1 MAYTSVIP
9 VHRLK
14 ASVEYVLDEKKTS
27 RGQNAKSLEE
37 AVDYALNRAK
47 TEQDLFESAIA
58 CTCKTAFED
67 MCQVKEMWH
76 KTGGVQGFHLVQ
88 SFAAGE
94 VTPELAHHIGLEFA
108 EQLLQ
113 GKYQAVVS
121 THLNTGH
128 IHNHVVWNSVA
139 IQDGK
144 KYHSTAKSYYTE
156 VRAISD
162 ALCQQYGLSVIK
174 ANRSDPVGRPYPQW
188 LAERDDRPTW
198 KAAIQQDI
206 DQVVS
211 EVLTWNQFVRALEEK
226 GYTLRMNRKYIT
238 LQPPGKARP
247 VRFKTLGKNYTPEA
261 IRRRILYPQSQRPA
275 GEKILPPGLYAVI
288 MEQPEKHYPGLRGL
302 YVTYLFQVG
311 VLPRKPRYPSYAVR
325 EDIRKLDERIEQ
337 MEFIFAH
344 EIEDRGQLG
353 TICSPNTIASS
364 GHRNFGTAMGKH
376 SIWRIALT
384 GSCWK
389 QCGNCSRPFNGNP
402 EIRYWSRKFGRKTK
416 AERNRKTHW
425 KKNCGNANTPWSGT
439 KAKCF
444 GALMGKAASRR
455 RCWPG

>member
-14 ASVEYVLDEKKTS
+14 ASVEYVLDQKKTS

-94 VTPELAHHIGLEFA
+94 VTPELAHHIGLEIA

-144 KYHSTAKSYYTE
+144 KYHSNARSYYTE
-156 VRAISD
+156 VRAKSD
-162 ALCQQYGLSVIK
+162 ALCRQYGLSVIETPESEQGK
-174 ANRSDPVGRPYPQW
+174 RQYAKWQ
-188 LAERDDRPTW
+188 AEQEDRPTW

-206 DQVVS
+206 DSVIAQ
-211 EVLTWNQFVRALEEK
+211 VLTWNQFVRALEEK

-353 TICSPNTIASS
+353 TIRQTAEAEIEKLTKERKRLYRREPDSPRIEEL
-364 GHRNFGTAMGKH
+364 TARLK
-376 SIWRIALT
+376 
-384 GSCWK
+384 K
-389 QCGNCSRPFNGNP
+389 Q
-402 EIRYWSRKFGRKTK
+402 RKTVRICK
-416 AERNRKTHW
+416 RIEEHSLAIEQRLEAGRQEQEERESQQREAEQKEATRKD
-425 KKNCGNANTPWSGT
+425 KQEEKT
-439 KAKCF
+439 K
-444 GALMGKAASRR
+444 
-455 RCWPG
+455 

>member
-14 ASVEYVLDEKKTS
+14 ASVEYVLDQKKTS

-174 ANRSDPVGRPYPQW
+174 ANRADPVGRPYPQW

-302 YVTYLFQVG
+302 YATYLFQVG

-353 TICSPNTIASS
+353 TIRQTAEAEIEKLTKERKRLYRREPDSPRIEEL
-364 GHRNFGTAMGKH
+364 TARLK
-376 SIWRIALT
+376 
-384 GSCWK
+384 K
-389 QCGNCSRPFNGNP
+389 Q
-402 EIRYWSRKFGRKTK
+402 RKTVRICK
-416 AERNRKTHW
+416 RIEEHSLAIEQRLEAGRQEQAERESQQREAEQKEATRKD
-425 KKNCGNANTPWSGT
+425 KQEEKT
-439 KAKCF
+439 K
-444 GALMGKAASRR
+444 
-455 RCWPG
+455 

>member
-58 CTCKTAFED
+58 CTCKTAFDD

-353 TICSPNTIASS
+353 TIRQTAEAEIEKLTKERKRLYRREPDSPRIEEL
-364 GHRNFGTAMGKH
+364 TARLKE
-376 SIWRIALT
+376 
-384 GSCWK
+384 
-389 QCGNCSRPFNGNP
+389 Q
-402 EIRYWSRKFGRKTK
+402 RKTIRICK
-416 AERNRKTHW
+416 RIEEHSLAIEQRLEAGRQEQAERESQQREAEQKEATRKE
-425 KKNCGNANTPWSGT
+425 KQEEKT
-439 KAKCF
+439 K
-444 GALMGKAASRR
+444 
-455 RCWPG
+455 

>member
-14 ASVEYVLDEKKTS
+14 ASVEYVLDEKKAS

-58 CTCKTAFED
+58 CTCETAFED
-67 MCQVKEMWH
+67 MCRIKEMWH

-94 VTPELAHHIGLEFA
+94 VTPELAHRIGLEFA
-108 EQLLQ
+108 GQLLQ
-113 GKYQAVVS
+113 GRYQAVVS
-121 THLNTGH
+121 THLNTGQ
-128 IHNHVVWNSVA
+128 IHNHVIWNSVA

-144 KYHSTAKSYYTE
+144 KYHSNARSYYTE

-162 ALCQQYGLSVIK
+162 ALCKQYGLSVIK
-174 ANRSDPVGRPYPQW
+174 ANQSDPVGRPYPQW
-188 LAERDDRPTW
+188 LAERDNRPTW

-211 EVLTWNQFVRALEEK
+211 EVLTWNQFVRALEKK
-226 GYTLRMNRKYIT
+226 GYTLRMNRKYMT

-344 EIEDRGQLG
+344 EIEDRGQLNVIRQAAEAEIESL
-353 TICSPNTIASS
+353 TKERKRLYRRDPDSPRIDEL
-364 GHRNFGTAMGKH
+364 TARLKE
-376 SIWRIALT
+376 
-384 GSCWK
+384 
-389 QCGNCSRPFNGNP
+389 Q
-402 EIRYWSRKFGRKTK
+402 RKTVRICK
-416 AERNRKTHW
+416 RIEEHSLAIEQRLEAGRQEQAEREIQQREAEQKEATRKE
-425 KKNCGNANTPWSGT
+425 KQEEKT
-439 KAKCF
+439 K
-444 GALMGKAASRR
+444 
-455 RCWPG
+455 

>member
-94 VTPELAHHIGLEFA
+94 VTPELAHQIGLEFA
-108 EQLLQ
+108 GQLLC
-113 GKYQAVVS
+113 GRYQAVVS
-121 THLNTGH
+121 THLNTEH
-128 IHNHVVWNSVA
+128 IHNHIVWNSVA

-144 KYHSTAKSYYTE
+144 KYRSNAKSYYTE
-156 VRAISD
+156 IRAISD
-162 ALCQQYGLSVIK
+162 ALCRKYGLSIIQT
-174 ANRSDPVGRPYPQW
+174 PQSEQGKRQYAKW
-188 LAERDDRPTW
+188 RAEQKDRPTW

-206 DQVVS
+206 DSVIAQ
-211 EVLTWNQFVRALEEK
+211 VLTWNQFVRGLEEK

-275 GEKILPPGLYAVI
+275 GEKILPPGLYALI
-288 MEQPEKHYPGLRGL
+288 LEQPGKHYSGLRGL
-302 YVTYLFQVG
+302 YVSYLFQVG
-311 VLPRKPRYPSYAVR
+311 VLPRKPRHISYAVR
-325 EDIRKLDERIEQ
+325 EDIRKLDQRIEQ
-337 MEFIFAH
+337 MEFIFEH
-344 EIEDRGQLG
+344 EIEDRGQLNAMCQ
-353 TICSPNTIASS
+353 TAEAEIEKLTKERKRLYRREPDSP
-364 GHRNFGTAMGKH
+364 
-376 SIWRIALT
+376 RIAELT
-384 GSCWK
+384 ARLK
-389 QCGNCSRPFNGNP
+389 EQ
-402 EIRYWSRKFGRKTK
+402 RKTVRICK
-416 AERNRKTHW
+416 RIEEHSLAIEQR
-425 KKNCGNANTPWSGT
+425 
-439 KAKCF
+439 
-444 GALMGKAASRR
+444 LEASRQEQAQQESR
-455 RCWPG
+455 QREAEQKEATRKEKQEEKTK

>member
-67 MCQVKEMWH
+67 MCRIKEMWH

-94 VTPELAHHIGLEFA
+94 VTPELAHQIGLELA
-108 EQLLQ
+108 EQILR

-128 IHNHVVWNSVA
+128 IHNHIVWNSVA

-144 KYHSTAKSYYTE
+144 KYHSNSKSYYTE
-156 VRAISD
+156 VRAMSD
-162 ALCQQYGLSVIK
+162 ALCKQHGLSVIRE
-174 ANRSDPVGRPYPQW
+174 NRSEQVGRPYPQW
-188 LAERDDRPTW
+188 LAEQENRSTW
-198 KAAIQQDI
+198 KTAIQQDI
-206 DQVVS
+206 DSVIA

-261 IRRRILYPQSQRPA
+261 IRRRILYPQSHKPA
-275 GEKILPPGLYAVI
+275 GRKSLPPGLYAVI
-288 MEQPEKHYPGLRGL
+288 IEQPRKHYSGLRGL
-302 YVTYLFQVG
+302 YVSYLFQVG
-311 VLPRKPRYPSYAVR
+311 VLPSKPRYPSYAVR

-337 MEFIFAH
+337 MEFIFEH
-344 EIEDRGQLG
+344 EIEDRGQLKNMLQ
-353 TICSPNTIASS
+353 TAEAEIEKLTKERKRLYRREPDSP
-364 GHRNFGTAMGKH
+364 
-376 SIWRIALT
+376 RIDELT
-384 GSCWK
+384 FQLKK
-389 QCGNCSRPFNGNP
+389 Q
-402 EIRYWSRKFGRKTK
+402 RKTVRICK
-416 AERNRKTHW
+416 RIEEHSLAIEQR
-425 KKNCGNANTPWSGT
+425 
-439 KAKCF
+439 
-444 GALMGKAASRR
+444 LEASRQEQAQR
-455 RCWPG
+455 ENRQQEAKQREAEINEKQKEKTI

>member
-353 TICSPNTIASS
+353 TIRQTAEAEIEKLTKERKRLYRREPDSPRIEEL
-364 GHRNFGTAMGKH
+364 TARLKE
-376 SIWRIALT
+376 
-384 GSCWK
+384 
-389 QCGNCSRPFNGNP
+389 Q
-402 EIRYWSRKFGRKTK
+402 RKTIRICK
-416 AERNRKTHW
+416 RIEEHSLAIEQRLEAGRQEQAERESQQREAEQKEAARKE
-425 KKNCGNANTPWSGT
+425 KQEEKT
-439 KAKCF
+439 K
-444 GALMGKAASRR
+444 
-455 RCWPG
+455 

>member
-76 KTGGVQGFHLVQ
+76 KTGGVEGFHLVQ

-325 EDIRKLDERIEQ
+325 EDIRKLDQRIAQ
-337 MEFIFAH
+337 VEFILKN
-344 EIEDRGQLG
+344 EIQDRGQLNEMRCAAEG
-353 TICSPNTIASS
+353 EIERLLKERRGLYRRDPDSPRIQEI
-364 GHRNFGTAMGKH
+364 TARLK
-376 SIWRIALT
+376 
-384 GSCWK
+384 
-389 QCGNCSRPFNGNP
+389 
-402 EIRYWSRKFGRKTK
+402 EIRRTAKLCRDIEEHSLAIEQRLEEARKEREQREAMEQETRSEQEHKENTK
-416 AERNRKTHW
+416 EISK
-425 KKNCGNANTPWSGT
+425 
-439 KAKCF
+439 
-444 GALMGKAASRR
+444 
-455 RCWPG
+455 

>member
-14 ASVEYVLDEKKTS
+14 ASVKYVLDEKKAS

-94 VTPELAHHIGLEFA
+94 VTPELAHQIGLEFA
-108 EQLLQ
+108 GQLLRE
-113 GKYQAVVS
+113 KYQAVIS

-128 IHNHVVWNSVA
+128 IHNHIVWNSVA

-144 KYHSTAKSYYTE
+144 KYHSNSKSYFTE

-162 ALCQQYGLSVIK
+162 ALCRKYGLSVIQTPESEQGK
-174 ANRSDPVGRPYPQW
+174 RQYAKWQ
-188 LAERDDRPTW
+188 AEQENRPTW

-206 DQVVS
+206 DSVIA

-226 GYTLRMNRKYIT
+226 GYILRMNRKYIT

-261 IRRRILYPQSQRPA
+261 IRRRILYPQSHTPA
-275 GEKILPPGLYAVI
+275 GKKELPPGLYAVI
-288 MEQPEKHYPGLRGL
+288 MEQPGKHYSGLRGL

-337 MEFIFAH
+337 MEFVFEH
-344 EIEDRGQLG
+344 EIEDRNQLISIRQAAEAEIEKL
-353 TICSPNTIASS
+353 TKERKRLYRREPDSPRIDEL
-364 GHRNFGTAMGKH
+364 TAQLKE
-376 SIWRIALT
+376 
-384 GSCWK
+384 
-389 QCGNCSRPFNGNP
+389 Q
-402 EIRYWSRKFGRKTK
+402 RKTVRICK
-416 AERNRKTHW
+416 RVEEHSLAIEQR
-425 KKNCGNANTPWSGT
+425 
-439 KAKCF
+439 
-444 GALMGKAASRR
+444 LEASRQEQAQR
-455 RCWPG
+455 ESRQREVKQREAEIKEKQKEKTI

>member
-14 ASVEYVLDEKKTS
+14 GSVEYVLDEKKTS
-27 RGQNAKSLEE
+27 RGLNAKSLEE

-67 MCQVKEMWH
+67 MCRIKEMWH

-94 VTPELAHHIGLEFA
+94 VTPELAHQIGLELA
-108 EQLLQ
+108 EQILR

-128 IHNHVVWNSVA
+128 IHNHIVWNSVA

-144 KYHSTAKSYYTE
+144 KYHSNSKSYYTE
-156 VRAISD
+156 VRAMSD
-162 ALCQQYGLSVIK
+162 ALCKQHGLSVIRE
-174 ANRSDPVGRPYPQW
+174 NRSEQVGRPYPQW
-188 LAERDDRPTW
+188 LAEQENRSTW
-198 KAAIQQDI
+198 KTAIQQDI
-206 DQVVS
+206 DSVIA

-261 IRRRILYPQSQRPA
+261 IRRRILYPQSHKPA
-275 GEKILPPGLYAVI
+275 GRKSLPPGLYAVI
-288 MEQPEKHYPGLRGL
+288 IEQPRKHYSGLRGL
-302 YVTYLFQVG
+302 YVSYLFQVG
-311 VLPRKPRYPSYAVR
+311 VLPSKPRYPSYAVR

-337 MEFIFAH
+337 MEFIFEH
-344 EIEDRGQLG
+344 EIEDRGQLKNMLQ
-353 TICSPNTIASS
+353 TAEAEIEKLTKERKRLYRREPDSP
-364 GHRNFGTAMGKH
+364 
-376 SIWRIALT
+376 RIDELT
-384 GSCWK
+384 FQLKK
-389 QCGNCSRPFNGNP
+389 Q
-402 EIRYWSRKFGRKTK
+402 RKTVRICK
-416 AERNRKTHW
+416 RIEEHSLAIEQR
-425 KKNCGNANTPWSGT
+425 
-439 KAKCF
+439 
-444 GALMGKAASRR
+444 LEASRQEQAQR
-455 RCWPG
+455 ENRQQEAKQREAEINEKQKEKTI

>member
-1 MAYTSVIP
+1 MAYTSIIP

-58 CTCKTAFED
+58 CTCETAFED
-67 MCQVKEMWH
+67 MCKVKEMWH

-94 VTPELAHHIGLEFA
+94 VTPELAHQIGLEFTR
-108 EQLLQ
+108 QLLQ

-121 THLNTGH
+121 THLNTDC
-128 IHNHVVWNSVA
+128 IHNHIVWNSVA

-144 KYHSTAKSYYTE
+144 KYHSNSKSYYTE
-156 VRAISD
+156 VRAKSD
-162 ALCQQYGLSVIK
+162 ALCKQHGLSVIE

-188 LAERDDRPTW
+188 LAERENRPTW

-206 DQVVS
+206 DSVIAQ
-211 EVLTWNQFVRALEEK
+211 VLTWNQFVRGLEEK

-288 MEQPEKHYPGLRGL
+288 LEQPGKHYSGLRGL
-302 YVTYLFQVG
+302 YVSYLFQVG

-325 EDIRKLDERIEQ
+325 EDIRKLDQRIEQ
-337 MEFIFAH
+337 MEFIFEH
-344 EIEDRGQLG
+344 EIEDRGQLT
-353 TICSPNTIASS
+353 TIRQTAEAEIDKLTKERKRLYRREPDSPRIEEL
-364 GHRNFGTAMGKH
+364 TAQLKE
-376 SIWRIALT
+376 
-384 GSCWK
+384 
-389 QCGNCSRPFNGNP
+389 Q
-402 EIRYWSRKFGRKTK
+402 RKTVRICK
-416 AERNRKTHW
+416 RIEEHSLAIEQRLEASRQEQAEREQRQREAEQKEATRKE
-425 KKNCGNANTPWSGT
+425 KQEEKT
-439 KAKCF
+439 K
-444 GALMGKAASRR
+444 
-455 RCWPG
+455 

>member
-353 TICSPNTIASS
+353 TIRQTAEAEIEKLTKERKRLYRREPDSPRIEEL
-364 GHRNFGTAMGKH
+364 TARLK
-376 SIWRIALT
+376 
-384 GSCWK
+384 K
-389 QCGNCSRPFNGNP
+389 Q
-402 EIRYWSRKFGRKTK
+402 RKTVRICK
-416 AERNRKTHW
+416 RIEEHSLAIEQRLEAGRQEQAERESQQREAEQKEATRKE
-425 KKNCGNANTPWSGT
+425 KQEEKT
-439 KAKCF
+439 K
-444 GALMGKAASRR
+444 
-455 RCWPG
+455 

>member
-67 MCQVKEMWH
+67 MCRVKEMWH
-76 KTGGVQGFHLVQ
+76 KTGGVQGFHMVQ

-94 VTPELAHHIGLEFA
+94 VNPELAHQIGMEFA
-108 EQLLQ
+108 GQLLQ

-128 IHNHVVWNSVA
+128 IHNHIVWNSVA

-144 KYHSTAKSYYTE
+144 KYHSNSKSYYTE

-162 ALCQQYGLSVIK
+162 ALCKQHGLSVIE

-188 LAERDDRPTW
+188 LAEQENRPTW

-206 DQVVS
+206 DS
-211 EVLTWNQFVRALEEK
+211 AIDEALTWNQFVRALEEK

-261 IRRRILYPQSQRPA
+261 IRRRILYPSSRTPA
-275 GEKILPPGLYAVI
+275 GKKKLPPGLYAVI
-288 MEQPEKHYPGLRGL
+288 VEHPRRRYSGLRGL
-302 YVTYLFQVG
+302 YVSYLFQVG
-311 VLPRKPRYPSYAVR
+311 VLPRKPRYISYAVR
-325 EDIRKLDERIEQ
+325 EDIRKLDQRIEQ

-344 EIEDRGQLG
+344 EIEDRGQLNAIRQAAEAEIKDLVKERKRLYRREPDSPRIDELTARLKEKRKVVHLCNRIEEHSLAIEQRLEAG
-353 TICSPNTIASS
+353 RQERAQQEKRQRELNQMKTEIKEQQKEKTI
-364 GHRNFGTAMGKH
+364 
-376 SIWRIALT
+376 
-384 GSCWK
+384 
-389 QCGNCSRPFNGNP
+389 
-402 EIRYWSRKFGRKTK
+402 
-416 AERNRKTHW
+416 
-425 KKNCGNANTPWSGT
+425 
-439 KAKCF
+439 
-444 GALMGKAASRR
+444 
-455 RCWPG
+455 

>member
-1 MAYTSVIP
+1 
-9 VHRLK
+9 
-14 ASVEYVLDEKKTS
+14 
-27 RGQNAKSLEE
+27 
-37 AVDYALNRAK
+37 
-47 TEQDLFESAIA
+47 
-58 CTCKTAFED
+58 

-353 TICSPNTIASS
+353 TIRQTAEAEIEKLTKERKRLYRREPDSPRIEEL
-364 GHRNFGTAMGKH
+364 TARLKE
-376 SIWRIALT
+376 
-384 GSCWK
+384 
-389 QCGNCSRPFNGNP
+389 Q
-402 EIRYWSRKFGRKTK
+402 RKTIRICK
-416 AERNRKTHW
+416 RIEEHSLAIEQRLEAGRQEQAERESQQREAEQKEATRKE
-425 KKNCGNANTPWSGT
+425 KQEEKT
-439 KAKCF
+439 K
-444 GALMGKAASRR
+444 
-455 RCWPG
+455 

>member
-188 LAERDDRPTW
+188 QAERDDRPTW

-353 TICSPNTIASS
+353 TIRQTAEAEIEKLTKERKRLYRREPDSPRIEEL
-364 GHRNFGTAMGKH
+364 TARLKE
-376 SIWRIALT
+376 
-384 GSCWK
+384 
-389 QCGNCSRPFNGNP
+389 Q
-402 EIRYWSRKFGRKTK
+402 RKTIRICK
-416 AERNRKTHW
+416 RIEEHSLAIEQRLEAGRQEQAERESRQREVKQREAEIKEKQKEKTI
-425 KKNCGNANTPWSGT
+425 
-439 KAKCF
+439 
-444 GALMGKAASRR
+444 
-455 RCWPG
+455 

>member
-1 MAYTSVIP
+1 M
-9 VHRLK
+9 
-14 ASVEYVLDEKKTS
+14 
-27 RGQNAKSLEE
+27 
-37 AVDYALNRAK
+37 
-47 TEQDLFESAIA
+47 
-58 CTCKTAFED
+58 
-67 MCQVKEMWH
+67 
-76 KTGGVQGFHLVQ
+76 
-88 SFAAGE
+88 
-94 VTPELAHHIGLEFA
+94 
-108 EQLLQ
+108 
-113 GKYQAVVS
+113 
-121 THLNTGH
+121 
-128 IHNHVVWNSVA
+128 A

-302 YVTYLFQVG
+302 YVTYLFQAG

-353 TICSPNTIASS
+353 TIRQTAEAEIEKLTKERKRLYRREPDSPRIEEL
-364 GHRNFGTAMGKH
+364 TARLKE
-376 SIWRIALT
+376 
-384 GSCWK
+384 
-389 QCGNCSRPFNGNP
+389 Q
-402 EIRYWSRKFGRKTK
+402 RKTIRICK
-416 AERNRKTHW
+416 RIEEHSLAIEQRLEAGRQEQAERESQQREAEQKEATRKE
-425 KKNCGNANTPWSGT
+425 KQEEKT
-439 KAKCF
+439 K
-444 GALMGKAASRR
+444 
-455 RCWPG
+455 